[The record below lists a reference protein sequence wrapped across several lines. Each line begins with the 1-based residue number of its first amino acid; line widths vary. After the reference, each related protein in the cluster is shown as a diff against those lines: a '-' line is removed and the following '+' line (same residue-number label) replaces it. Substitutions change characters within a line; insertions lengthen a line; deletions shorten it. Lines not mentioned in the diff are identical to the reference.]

1 MRIDRAARY
10 GFIAAVGIVAIQL
23 AAFGL
28 TQQVSSLAGELP
40 ILMIRAAGAAVSLI
54 YLFAVIGV
62 FVDRKLAARGLAEPA
77 TDEDRASGR
86 AP

>member
-1 MRIDRAARY
+1 MRIDRAAKF
-10 GFIAAVGIVAIQL
+10 GFIAAIGVIAIQL

-40 ILMIRAAGAAVSLI
+40 ILMIRAAGAAVALM

-62 FVDRKLAARGLAEPA
+62 FVDRKLAARGLAGPG
-77 TDEDRASGR
+77 TDEERASDGS
-86 AP
+86 P